1 MSYKII
7 LLFSIFSL
15 SLSQQEICR
24 QPQCVSYLQ
33 NDTCISPLSEVI
45 TYMQPCPDGKICNT
59 LSELLDEEAKCIP
72 KTEISYKKYPGME
85 CNTDDDCFTNG
96 CQDNKCK
103 ATAENEVCTSVEQCD
118 YGFTCRSVEGQKIC
132 TKPLEEGEACSED
145 TDCKLTLGC
154 LNNKCTPYFS
164 VEDGQTVSKSSFTP
178 MFSFCK
184 SGYSNEK
191 GECQSLVQDT
201 RYTEC
206 DDGNAC
212 KYHQKDDETPI
223 YLYNKCQCGYSQMG
237 KKFCSL
243 GSGEYNY
250 TRYINYLKNY
260 YSTSNNCHLAE
271 RGGDGCLKDILYGDS
286 TVKTQLKKLY
296 SYKLWALSN
305 YKMYDTLPCVYQIE
319 FPDYDPTSD
328 DPEPVPPK
336 PVKYCAK
343 YTCKD
348 NLKSCAEVESPSI
361 SSIEVTLSDVCTG
374 KEKCNIGGEP
384 NDVFYRLN
392 NETFTCALPEI
403 HRERYP
409 GEECETNA
417 DCIFPIGESDNKF
430 HKCENNKCSGY
441 EKGHGC
447 TKTEQCLAG
456 TYCDLEQ
463 ATCQAQKGSGD
474 DCLDSYECKNDLL
487 CYKGQCQN
495 ALFSLEAGTDLSDIN
510 FDHKEK
516 YCQFESIYQNTKCAE
531 IRDGKKDEFVSCN
544 LGDTCTY
551 TYFPAELGTIEIP
564 CECGYNDKGIG
575 YCRKFHDYQ
584 VDDWEQLALY
594 KKRLYNNKC
603 HSKSRYNCYIEDQ
616 DNNEQISLYTNKL
629 MRAHLFHDA
638 VKCAEKVLSGNVLK
652 MNHFISLVLV
662 FALLI

>member
-7 LLFSIFSL
+7 LLFSIVSL

-206 DDGNAC
+206 NDGNAC

-271 RGGDGCLKDILYGDS
+271 RGGDGCFS
-286 TVKTQLKKLY
+286 
-296 SYKLWALSN
+296 S
-305 YKMYDTLPCVYQIE
+305 
-319 FPDYDPTSD
+319 
-328 DPEPVPPK
+328 PV
-336 PVKYCAK
+336 
-343 YTCKD
+343 
-348 NLKSCAEVESPSI
+348 SES
-361 SSIEVTLSDVCTG
+361 L
-374 KEKCNIGGEP
+374 
-384 NDVFYRLN
+384 
-392 NETFTCALPEI
+392 
-403 HRERYP
+403 
-409 GEECETNA
+409 
-417 DCIFPIGESDNKF
+417 
-430 HKCENNKCSGY
+430 
-441 EKGHGC
+441 
-447 TKTEQCLAG
+447 
-456 TYCDLEQ
+456 
-463 ATCQAQKGSGD
+463 
-474 DCLDSYECKNDLL
+474 
-487 CYKGQCQN
+487 
-495 ALFSLEAGTDLSDIN
+495 
-510 FDHKEK
+510 
-516 YCQFESIYQNTKCAE
+516 
-531 IRDGKKDEFVSCN
+531 
-544 LGDTCTY
+544 
-551 TYFPAELGTIEIP
+551 
-564 CECGYNDKGIG
+564 
-575 YCRKFHDYQ
+575 
-584 VDDWEQLALY
+584 
-594 KKRLYNNKC
+594 
-603 HSKSRYNCYIEDQ
+603 
-616 DNNEQISLYTNKL
+616 
-629 MRAHLFHDA
+629 
-638 VKCAEKVLSGNVLK
+638 
-652 MNHFISLVLV
+652 
-662 FALLI
+662 